1 MRLTKRQLK
10 RIIRE
15 EYSRL
20 KRRGLIRESGKSW
33 AEMTPSERGRA
44 RAMMGRDL
52 ESKAAR
58 YQQGSQRIEDR
69 KGFELFNQEQ
79 EVRPMGDEGAE
90 YDSDA
95 ANECA
100 DELMA
105 AFPDG
110 CGYEEG
116 LDHCLSMGFTQ
127 DDYDYALDIVAQ
139 MERSS

>member
-20 KRRGLIRESGKSW
+20 KRRGLLR
-33 AEMTPSERGRA
+33 
-44 RAMMGRDL
+44 
-52 ESKAAR
+52 
-58 YQQGSQRIEDR
+58 
-69 KGFELFNQEQ
+69 
-79 EVRPMGDEGAE
+79 E

-95 ANECA
+95 ANQCA

-110 CGYEEG
+110 CEYEEG
-116 LDHCLSMGFTQ
+116 LDYCLSLGFTQ
-127 DDYDYALDIVAQ
+127 DNYDYALDILGQ
-139 MERSS
+139 MERGS